1 MAALLVAAFL
11 RELMSIRREIAPML
25 RLALPLVMAELGWMS
40 MGVVDTVMVGH
51 LPRPAVTIS
60 AAALGQVLYNTLAFG
75 IGGVLLGLDTYI
87 SQAHGAGEYEDA
99 NKWLLSGMVLA
110 AVLSAV
116 LMAIVWVG
124 PIAMTRMPVGGG
136 EAGHEVMRQ
145 AVGFLGALNWGTL
158 PLFLYMTLRRY
169 LQAFNHVRPIA
180 AAVVSANAVNAGLD
194 WLLLFGHR
202 FHVAGLS
209 VGIPAYGV
217 VGAAWSTAL
226 ARVYLAGFV
235 GAAVW
240 WVDRRHGY
248 GLRQVSSGAAGRTL
262 DWSRLRRL
270 VRLGAPVGG
279 QIFVEISIFAAV
291 TALIGTM
298 GPVPLAGH
306 EIALNC
312 VSFTFMVPFA
322 ISAAAT
328 VRVGQAVGRGSAGE
342 AAAAGWTAIGFG
354 AGFMLCMSAVLVAM
368 PGRIAGGFTRDPVV
382 IAAAVPLLLVGAAFQ
397 FFDGVQ
403 VTATGALRGVGNTHA
418 GLIVQVVGYWVVGL
432 PLGIWLGFGRKM
444 GAVGLWVG
452 LCAGLMIAG
461 VALILVWGGAVRR
474 GFGGQGV
481 GASGEW

>member
-1 MAALLVAAFL
+1 MG
-11 RELMSIRREIAPML
+11 SIRREIAPML

-51 LPRPAVTIS
+51 LPHPAVTIS

-87 SQAHGAGEYEDA
+87 SQAHGAGEWDDA
-99 NKWLLSGMVLA
+99 NKWLLSGVVLA
-110 AVLSAV
+110 ALLSAV
-116 LMAIVWVG
+116 LMAMVWVG
-124 PIAMTRMPVGGG
+124 PVAMTRIPIGGG
-136 EAGHEVMRQ
+136 ETGREVMRQ

-180 AAVVSANAVNAGLD
+180 TAVVSANAVNAGLD
-194 WLLLFGHR
+194 WMLMYGHR
-202 FHVAGLS
+202 WYFLGKTI
-209 VGIPAYGV
+209 GIPAFGV

-226 ARVYLAGFV
+226 ARVYLAAFV

-240 WVDRRHGY
+240 WLDRRHGY
-248 GLRQVSSGAAGRTL
+248 GLRRAERAL
-262 DWSRLRRL
+262 DWTRVRRL
-270 VRLGAPVGG
+270 VQLGAPVGG

-291 TALIGTM
+291 TALIGVM
-298 GPVPLAGH
+298 GTVPLAGH

-322 ISAAAT
+322 ISAAAS
-328 VRVGQAVGRGSAGE
+328 VRVGQAVGRGSPSE

-354 AGFMLCMSAVLVAM
+354 AAFMLCMSAVLVTVPAW
-368 PGRIAGGFTRDPVV
+368 IAGGFTRDPVV

-403 VTATGALRGVGNTHA
+403 ITATGALRGVGNTHA
-418 GLIVQVVGYWVVGL
+418 GLYVQLVGYWVVGL
-432 PLGIWLGFGRKM
+432 PLGLWLGFGRKM
-444 GAVGLWVG
+444 GAVGLWIG

-461 VALILVWGGAVRR
+461 VALILVWRRTVRR
-474 GFGGQGV
+474 GV
-481 GASGEW
+481 GRV